1 MTTAPN
7 LSEHPWMEHAETG
20 HRAQLPDMPYWR
32 ANGWS
37 PVEGPPPEPDLTKDP
52 LLRDPE
58 APAADEAPGL
68 SAAQTKKATKS
79 AVKPAQAEEE
89 A

>member
-1 MTTAPN
+1 MDTTPS

-20 HRAQLPDMPYWR
+20 HRAQLPDIPYWR

-37 PVEGPPPEPDLTKDP
+37 PVDGPPPEPDLTRDP
-52 LLRDPE
+52 LLRDPK
-58 APAADEAPGL
+58 APAEPGL
-68 SAAQTKKATKS
+68 SAAQPKKAAVKS
-79 AVKPAQAEEE
+79 APTEKE